1 MMKVVLPMLLGVA
14 ASAAMACPG
23 AGKATDAKAPA
34 ASPTVA
40 TALSAV
46 TQQSK
51 AEADK
56 KVIKSVDVKK
66 PTS

>member
-1 MMKVVLPMLLGVA
+1 MMKVVLPIVLGFA
-14 ASAAMACPG
+14 ATAAMACPG
-23 AGKATDAKAPA
+23 AGKAMDAKANTTQPV
-34 ASPTVA
+34 AS
-40 TALSAV
+40 ALAAV

-56 KVIKSVDVKK
+56 KVIKTVDAKK